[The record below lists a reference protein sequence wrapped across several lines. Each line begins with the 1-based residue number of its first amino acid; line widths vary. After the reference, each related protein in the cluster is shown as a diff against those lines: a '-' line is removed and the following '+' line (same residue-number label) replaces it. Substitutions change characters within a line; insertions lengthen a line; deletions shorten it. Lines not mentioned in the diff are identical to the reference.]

1 MGRGGVSFAG
11 CRRSAALAGDARF
24 AHAMRNFRNPGGRT
38 LPRERRAARSTQPD
52 GGMFVWVELPDGI
65 DATRLLDAAI
75 ARNVASVPGAAFCA
89 NALRLAFVTVP
100 PERIR
105 AGVAILG
112 ELLRERAANGVA
124 A

>member
-1 MGRGGVSFAG
+1 
-11 CRRSAALAGDARF
+11 
-24 AHAMRNFRNPGGRT
+24 MRNFRNPSGRT

-52 GGMFVWVELPDGI
+52 GGMFVWVELPEGI

-75 ARNVASVPGAAFCA
+75 ARNVAFIPGAAFCA
-89 NALRLAFVTVP
+89 DAPRANALRLSFVTVP